1 MRFFVALA
9 VFAGG
14 VGLYA
19 VAALL
24 FDRRRI
30 LRAWATNRRL
40 RLAAKTNP
48 GVQLAT
54 IPAVSSVPLA
64 AVIVG
69 CVLVGSLLVFGS
81 CAGLILW

>member
-24 FDRRRI
+24 FDRRRV
-30 LRAWATNRRL
+30 LRAWATNRRV
-40 RLAAKTNP
+40 RLAAKNNP

-54 IPAVSSVPLA
+54 IPAVSALPLA
-64 AVIVG
+64 GIIVG
-69 CVLVGSLLVFGS
+69 CVLVGTVLVFGS